1 MFNWKQR
8 TLGVLLGAGLGLT
21 LLAGGCTTAGVVSG
35 AQVPEAEAET
45 EAAVHTEG
53 HALVAGPVL
62 GVLVDSTG
70 RVLEVYSGEAEYL
83 GNELGIQVDDVV
95 LSIND
100 SPIVYDREA
109 IIELNRS
116 FDSRSE
122 LDVLVLRK
130 DEELLLTASLTDY
143 WAEVV
148 ARQEEYEEMVEEMT
162 EEELDALSPPYDP
175 AKALPTITPIPQD
188 TYFL

>member
-1 MFNWKQR
+1 MFNWKRR

-21 LLAGGCTTAGVVSG
+21 LLAGGCATAGAVSG

-45 EAAVHTEG
+45 ETAVYTES
-53 HALVAGPVL
+53 HALVAAPVL
-62 GVLVDSTG
+62 GVLVDGTG

-83 GNELGIQVDDVV
+83 GDELGIQVDDVV
-95 LSIND
+95 LLIND
-100 SPIVYDREA
+100 MPIVYDRKA

-130 DEELLLTASLTDY
+130 GEELLLTASLADY
-143 WAEVV
+143 RAEVV

-175 AKALPTITPIPQD
+175 ATALPTVTPIPQD

>member
-1 MFNWKQR
+1 MASSWAQ
-8 TLGVLLGAGLGLT
+8 GLGLT
-21 LLAGGCTTAGVVSG
+21 LLTGGCTTAGVVSG

-45 EAAVHTEG
+45 EATLHTES

-62 GVLVDSTG
+62 GVLVDGTD
-70 RVLEVYSGEAEYL
+70 RVLEVYSGEDNYL
-83 GNELGIQVDDVV
+83 GDELGIQVDDVV

-100 SPIVYDREA
+100 SPIVYEREA
-109 IIELNRS
+109 IIELRRS

-122 LDVLVLRK
+122 LDVLVLRNG
-130 DEELLLTASLTDY
+130 EELLLTASLADY

-175 AKALPTITPIPQD
+175 ATALPTIKPVPQD